1 MMSDAQSFWGQN
13 MDRNKVRGMVIGG
26 AIGDALGMPVE
37 TWTPEKIA
45 EVYPNGIER
54 FIPPTNHKWFDP
66 EKTPAG
72 STTDDTQLTLATMRG
87 LIAGHAESK
96 LEENPDLLAY
106 YMHGIVRS
114 HVAAMRATT
123 DGWGHTTRDA
133 IRRLSNGVSWQTS
146 GKTTDANRG
155 TGNGVPMKCSPLA
168 AWYLSPVATTEG
180 KTFNFHQMCVDYSA
194 ITHYTKM
201 SAQACV
207 CHVNAMI
214 YCLQKSPSAFDV
226 TEFLEVI
233 SDRVWENCEKG
244 GFSVEHLNDTADNL
258 EVRML
263 QLYQMRDSLP
273 SMTQEEIIAAIGNGS
288 CYVYDSLPFSYAWFV
303 KNPHSFQIL
312 QQVIQAGGDTDTN
325 AKIVGEMLGA
335 LHGFE
340 AIQTYMPWAMD
351 ELIDGDKMLALADKF
366 CDTFGI
372 E

>member
-1 MMSDAQSFWGQN
+1 

-87 LIAGHAESK
+87 LIAGHVESG
-96 LEENPDLLAY
+96 LEDKPDLPGY
-106 YMHGIVRS
+106 YMHGIVRA

-133 IRRLSNGVSWQTS
+133 IRRLSNGVSWENS
-146 GKTTDANRG
+146 GRTNDSNRG

-168 AWYLSPVATTEG
+168 AWYLSPVAEPVT

-201 SAQACV
+201 SAQSCI
-207 CHVNAMI
+207 CHVEAMI
-214 YCLQKSPSAFDV
+214 YCLQKSPSEFN
-226 TEFLEVI
+226 TMEFLEVV
-233 SDRVWENCEKG
+233 SDRVWEAGEKG
-244 GFSVEHLNDTADNL
+244 QYNVSHLNDTKDKL
-258 EVRML
+258 EDRML
-263 QLYQMRDSLP
+263 LLYQIRDSLP
-273 SMTQEEIIAAIGNGS
+273 SMTQEEIITSIGNGS

-340 AIQTYMPWAMD
+340 AIQTYMPWAMQ
-351 ELIDGDKMLALADKF
+351 ELIDGDKMLALADRF
-366 CDTFGI
+366 CDTFEI
-372 E
+372 K